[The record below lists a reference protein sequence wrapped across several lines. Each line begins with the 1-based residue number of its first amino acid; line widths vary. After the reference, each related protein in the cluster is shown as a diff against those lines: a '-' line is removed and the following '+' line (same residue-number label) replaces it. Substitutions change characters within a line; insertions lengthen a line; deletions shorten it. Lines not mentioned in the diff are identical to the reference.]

1 MRLAQWQADGDIDV
15 SDAPS
20 VAHALLLGGAQWVL
34 ALGAPLRPG
43 HLHNWLLGPDGAT
56 FSWPWQAPPERNGDT
71 GGVASAA
78 AAALLAQGLEMPRA
92 VELALQ
98 HAAQALA
105 TSFLPG
111 MGRRIPNRLAE

>member
-1 MRLAQWQADGDIDV
+1 L
-15 SDAPS
+15 
-20 VAHALLLGGAQWVL
+20 VL
-34 ALGAPLRPG
+34 
-43 HLHNWLLGPDGAT
+43 
-56 FSWPWQAPPERNGDT
+56 SS
-71 GGVASAA
+71 VASAA